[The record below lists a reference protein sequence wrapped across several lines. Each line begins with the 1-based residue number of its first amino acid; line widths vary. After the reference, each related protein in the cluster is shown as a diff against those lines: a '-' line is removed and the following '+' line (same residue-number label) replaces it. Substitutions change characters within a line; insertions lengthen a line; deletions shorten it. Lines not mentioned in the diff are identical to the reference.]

1 MKLNDILYEECETC
15 CFEEVTVC
23 AESGEVLTEG
33 AIRQFQ
39 RKGQAVVKKY
49 RCTAGPKKGKLV
61 ATPAACFK
69 RKDPKKVRQ
78 GRKTMRAKKGV
89 IQRKSRVSKNKSMSK
104 VVAKMNQRMMGNN

>member
-1 MKLNDILYEECETC
+1 MRINDILYDDDELC
-15 CFEEVTVC
+15 CFEEVVVC
-23 AESGEVLTEG
+23 VETGEVLSEG

-61 ATPAACFK
+61 ATPASCFK

-78 GRKTMRAKKGV
+78 GRKTMRAKKSV

-104 VVAKMNQRMMGNN
+104 IVATMNQRMMGNT